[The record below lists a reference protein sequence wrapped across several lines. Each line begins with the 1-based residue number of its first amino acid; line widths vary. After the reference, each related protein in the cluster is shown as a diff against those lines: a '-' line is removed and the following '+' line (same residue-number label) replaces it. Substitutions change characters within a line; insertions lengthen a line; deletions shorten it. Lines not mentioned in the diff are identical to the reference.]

1 MKARMLLRLVLGI
14 LFQPVWCLAEE
25 PPVTPATEVEAANDP
40 GLLSNIRQLTFAGR
54 RSGEGYFNALGNKLI
69 FQSEREPGNPFFQ
82 IYLLDLESGD
92 DRRISPGL
100 GKTTC
105 AWLHP
110 DGKRALFAS
119 TQLDPQVKA
128 KQDRELADRESGQEK
143 RYAWDYDP
151 HFDLFEQDLESGT
164 YRQLTTE
171 TGYDAEG
178 SYSPDGSL
186 IAFASN
192 RSVYQRELTE
202 AEQAL
207 LERDPSVF
215 MEIYLMNS
223 DGTNVRRLT
232 EHPGYDGG
240 PFFSPDGQR
249 ICWRRFSENG
259 AVAEIMTMNLEGS
272 DIRQLTN
279 WQVMSWAPFYHPSGK
294 YLIFTTNRHGFAN
307 FELYVVDALGQKA
320 PVRVTHADGFDGL
333 PAFSPDGKTLVWTCN
348 RTNNKQSQLFRADWN
363 HQLALELLELGD
375 LTTEQAADT
384 ARDAARRS
392 KGDFQAADIARHVA
406 FLCREELEG
415 RLTGTEGERLAT
427 AYVAAYFEELGL
439 KPGGDNDTYF
449 QEFEF
454 TAGIALGEQNQL
466 QSGTQSLELNAAWRP
481 VSFSQSGK
489 FTSRDLAFAGYG
501 LVAPPAKDREE
512 YDSYVHLDVREK
524 WVVVFRYLPEGISP
538 EQRQEWARFSSLRY
552 KAMMA
557 RDRGAAGLI
566 VVSGPN
572 SQVKEQLLPLRFDGS
587 LAGSSIPVISVTDD
601 VVAEWLKPTGKSLKE
616 YQTQLDKGEPQ
627 LGFVVE
633 NVGLRAEIDIQQVKR
648 TGRNVLG
655 ILPAERSGFAPAILV
670 GAHVDH
676 LGRGGTSSSLARD
689 GQQDL
694 IHYGA
699 DDNASGTAAM
709 LEIAE
714 YLSTQRANGGLK
726 PRRDIIFAAW
736 SGEELGLYGSNHY
749 VKELQR
755 ALEEFARAHMQA
767 VGQAAPETGKKQP
780 AEQKEEKQTAPPA
793 QAPAKEKPEEQAG
806 EEKPEATEDADIPLS
821 CALAACLNMDMV
833 GRFTESLVLQGVG
846 SSSIWK
852 GEIEKRNI
860 VVGLPI
866 TLQDDS
872 YIPTDA
878 SVFFMNGVPI
888 LSAFTGTHPDY
899 HTPQDT
905 PEKLNYEAAA
915 RIAKLM
921 GLIARVL
928 VTESGTPDYVAQDRP
943 EEQRRANL
951 RAYLGTIPDYAASDV
966 KGVQISGV
974 GKGAPADQAGLRKA
988 DVIIELAGKKI
999 ENIYDYTYA
1008 IEALKIGEEVTLK
1021 VKRGEQTLEMKIT
1034 PGSRE

>member
-1 MKARMLLRLVLGI
+1 
-14 LFQPVWCLAEE
+14 
-25 PPVTPATEVEAANDP
+25 
-40 GLLSNIRQLTFAGR
+40 
-54 RSGEGYFNALGNKLI
+54 
-69 FQSEREPGNPFFQ
+69 
-82 IYLLDLESGD
+82 
-92 DRRISPGL
+92 
-100 GKTTC
+100 
-105 AWLHP
+105 
-110 DGKRALFAS
+110 
-119 TQLDPQVKA
+119 
-128 KQDRELADRESGQEK
+128 
-143 RYAWDYDP
+143 
-151 HFDLFEQDLESGT
+151 
-164 YRQLTTE
+164 
-171 TGYDAEG
+171 
-178 SYSPDGSL
+178 
-186 IAFASN
+186 
-192 RSVYQRELTE
+192 
-202 AEQAL
+202 
-207 LERDPSVF
+207 
-215 MEIYLMNS
+215 
-223 DGTNVRRLT
+223 
-232 EHPGYDGG
+232 
-240 PFFSPDGQR
+240 
-249 ICWRRFSENG
+249 
-259 AVAEIMTMNLEGS
+259 
-272 DIRQLTN
+272 
-279 WQVMSWAPFYHPSGK
+279 
-294 YLIFTTNRHGFAN
+294 
-307 FELYVVDALGQKA
+307 
-320 PVRVTHADGFDGL
+320 
-333 PAFSPDGKTLVWTCN
+333 
-348 RTNNKQSQLFRADWN
+348 
-363 HQLALELLELGD
+363 
-375 LTTEQAADT
+375 
-384 ARDAARRS
+384 
-392 KGDFQAADIARHVA
+392 
-406 FLCREELEG
+406 
-415 RLTGTEGERLAT
+415 
-427 AYVAAYFEELGL
+427 
-439 KPGGDNDTYF
+439 
-449 QEFEF
+449 
-454 TAGIALGEQNQL
+454 
-466 QSGTQSLELNAAWRP
+466 
-481 VSFSQSGK
+481 
-489 FTSRDLAFAGYG
+489 
-501 LVAPPAKDREE
+501 
-512 YDSYVHLDVREK
+512 
-524 WVVVFRYLPEGISP
+524 
-538 EQRQEWARFSSLRY
+538 
-552 KAMMA
+552 
-557 RDRGAAGLI
+557 
-566 VVSGPN
+566 
-572 SQVKEQLLPLRFDGS
+572 
-587 LAGSSIPVISVTDD
+587 
-601 VVAEWLKPTGKSLKE
+601 
-616 YQTQLDKGEPQ
+616 
-627 LGFVVE
+627 
-633 NVGLRAEIDIQQVKR
+633 
-648 TGRNVLG
+648 
-655 ILPAERSGFAPAILV
+655 
-670 GAHVDH
+670 
-676 LGRGGTSSSLARD
+676 
-689 GQQDL
+689 
-694 IHYGA
+694 
-699 DDNASGTAAM
+699 M

-821 CALAACLNMDMV
+821 FALAACLNMDMV

-921 GLIARVL
+921 GLIARGL